1 MYKKL
6 GLILIVV
13 AGLTALFTYLWIP
26 EKVEPTRFVD
36 RLPDADIIGKVDVLA
51 FTTEI
56 MPTLYYYQ
64 IPAREFISPDFILSQ
79 GKAYGIDFQKPLF
92 FFGTEDEDKIKDWGA
107 LIPVDDSSKVLDGI
121 LTMGGLFDIHDS
133 TIVDKKIFVS
143 NTLHLA
149 VTYGKDWIL
158 IGSPEKFGDY
168 LDHVLGAKLN
178 GISSRWKKFL
188 ADETFL
194 DRALVV
200 RAISP
205 RLKENGIESILLATT
220 NDSTSITFHT
230 RISQFDSLSFD
241 LKPGGPNFDVE
252 DYTKRTLNAH
262 FDIDALRGNSR
273 DPFYRLL
280 QKAGQKVSFPLNH
293 FLDAWDGDIAY
304 RQGGI
309 QKISEKYIVSELD
322 DNFNVSEVVK
332 YKQIKISGFSLYLSM
347 NENKDDFLTEVFKKG
362 ILTTEQNKVRLLYF
376 PPMHMK
382 PSDSSLLFHTSR
394 YAPAVKVDSLQTALW
409 TIDYTP
415 VTFKLDSTQPKSV
428 YGRVN
433 IPLKKL
439 LKDYLP
445 KP

>member
-6 GLILIVV
+6 GLLLIVV
-13 AGLTALFTYLWIP
+13 VGLTALFTYLWIP

-36 RLPDADIIGKVDVLA
+36 RLPDADIIGKADILELA
-51 FTTEI
+51 TEI

-64 IPAREFISPDFILSQ
+64 IPVREFISPDFILSQ
-79 GKAYGIDFQKPLF
+79 GKSYGIDFQKPLY

-121 LTMGGLFDIHDS
+121 LTLGGLVDIHDS
-133 TIVDKKIFVS
+133 TIIDKKVFFS
-143 NTLHLA
+143 KTLHLA

-158 IGSPEKFGDY
+158 IGSPEKFGVY
-168 LDHVLGAKLN
+168 LGHVLGAKLN

-188 ADETFL
+188 ADETFI

-205 RLKENGIESILLATT
+205 RLKENGIESMLLTTT
-220 NDSTSITFHT
+220 NDSTSITLHT
-230 RISQFDSLSFD
+230 RISQFDSLSFQ
-241 LKPGGPNFDVE
+241 LKPSGPNFNVE

-262 FDIDALRGNSR
+262 FDIDALRGNTR

-280 QKAGQKVSFPLNH
+280 QKAGEKISFPLNS
-293 FLDAWDGDIAY
+293 FLETWDGDIAY

-322 DNFNVSEVVK
+322 ENFNVSEVVK
-332 YKQIKISGFSLYLSM
+332 YKQLEISGFSLYLSM
-347 NENKDDFLTEVFKKG
+347 NENKQAFLAEVFDKG
-362 ILTTEQNKVRLLYF
+362 ILTSEANKVRLLYF
-376 PPMHMK
+376 PPMHMT
-382 PSDSSLLFHTSR
+382 PSDTSLLFYTSM
-394 YAPAVKVDSLQTALW
+394 YPPAVQMDSLQTGLW
-409 TIDYTP
+409 TVNYTP
-415 VTFKLDSTQPKSV
+415 LAFELDSTRGKAV
-428 YGRVN
+428 FGKVT
-433 IPLKKL
+433 IPLKKI

-445 KP
+445 PH